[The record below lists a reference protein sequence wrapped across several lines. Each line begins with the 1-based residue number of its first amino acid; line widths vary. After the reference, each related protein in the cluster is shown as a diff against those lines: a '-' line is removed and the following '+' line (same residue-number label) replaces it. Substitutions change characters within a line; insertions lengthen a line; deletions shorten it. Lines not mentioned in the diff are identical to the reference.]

1 MLIISVLF
9 VFMGFFVLA
18 HWPSEFSSTLA
29 ATSNT
34 NWSLPQPDR
43 SGRGSYPS
51 TIDCKIG
58 GAGAEVRT
66 HAPCRGPYHEKTDR
80 RFQANQNPG
89 QDPCTLQGS
98 LPRENR
104 SEISK
109 LTKIQVRTHA
119 PCRGSYHEKT
129 DRRILSYL
137 TSRSGPMHLA
147 GGPTTRKPIA
157 DF

>member
-1 MLIISVLF
+1 MLIIIVIF

-66 HAPCRGPYHEKTDR
+66 HAPCRG
-80 RFQANQNPG
+80 
-89 QDPCTLQGS
+89 
-98 LPRENR
+98 
-104 SEISK
+104 
-109 LTKIQVRTHA
+109 
-119 PCRGSYHEKT
+119 SYHEKT

-147 GGPTTRKPIA
+147 GGPTTRKPIG